1 MTSRFVPY
9 LLRSL
14 CLCLLAFNTYA
25 QDILTFAN
33 SPSQATLTEEEN
45 ATQRDLQVLGK
56 LLKESHPKMLEEGFA
71 ISLDSELAKFYQLA
85 KHVDTPSDSYL
96 LLQQIT
102 SLMGDGHTMLAL
114 DTALFKTYYPIRLGT
129 EEYPTVRL
137 MIAPKT
143 FQRYVGKEIKSIC
156 DIPILDVV
164 DTLRRYISADN
175 VQYSLSQLSA
185 LGSFCI
191 YWRSLG
197 LDTLKVTFADMDS
210 IFISPL
216 SVSDR
221 VELYSSPKATH
232 YNTLTAPRKA
242 LYWYDV
248 MAAPGVAY
256 LQMNAMKD
264 YQTEYSRIT
273 TSKPSGYKLTPQ
285 EQAYLS
291 SIPRFSDFIDQM
303 FQEMDSLHTHTL
315 IIDLRYNSGGDS
327 RLGDMLLQYLPSQRE
342 DASHYTYHLRVSE
355 LWRSNYPSLS
365 ERIPKEYSGKMIDG
379 KTFSDLILTDGQ
391 SQMSRN
397 QPHTPRRTF
406 KGDVY
411 IFVGEK
417 TFSSAGMLA
426 TVAQDS
432 GVALILED
440 ASSPCAFAP
449 CHYGDLIGFTLP
461 NSGFKGYTS
470 SKSFVRPDQTRC
482 GEKRLAPDRSIPQTK
497 DTTQLGVDPLWEYV
511 FKTTSE
517 TKE

>member
-1 MTSRFVPY
+1 MTNRFF
-9 LLRSL
+9 LCFLTSL

-25 QDILTFAN
+25 QDVLTFAN
-33 SPSQATLTEEEN
+33 TPSQATLTEEEN

-56 LLKESHPKMLEEGFA
+56 LLKESHPKMLEADFA

-85 KHVDTPSDSYL
+85 KHINTRADSYL
-96 LLQQIT
+96 LLQQFA
-102 SLMGDGHTMLAL
+102 SLMCDGHTTLTL
-114 DTALFKTYYPIRLGT
+114 DTALFKTYFPVRLGF

-137 MIAPKT
+137 MTAPKT
-143 FQRYVGKEIKSIC
+143 LQSYVGKEIKSIC
-156 DIPILDVV
+156 DIPILNVV

-175 VQYSLSQLSA
+175 VQYSLSQVSA

-210 IFISPL
+210 IFISPIP
-216 SVSDR
+216 VSDR
-221 VELYSSPKATH
+221 VELYSSPNATH

-264 YQTEYSRIT
+264 YQSEYSRIT
-273 TSKPSGYKLTPQ
+273 SSKQSGDKLTTQ

-291 SIPRFSDFIDQM
+291 SLPRFSDFIGQM
-303 FQEMDSLHTHTL
+303 FKEMDSLHTHTL
-315 IIDLRYNSGGDS
+315 IIDLRYNSGGS
-327 RLGDMLLQYLPSQRE
+327 SMLGDMLLKYLPTPRE
-342 DASHYTYHLRVSE
+342 ATSSYTYHLRVSE
-355 LWRSNYPSLS
+355 LWRSNCPSLS
-365 ERIPKEYSGKMIDG
+365 DRIPKEYSGKMIDG
-379 KTFSDLILTDGQ
+379 KIFSDLISADDQ
-391 SQMSRN
+391 SQMSCDQSHN
-397 QPHTPRRTF
+397 PQRTF

-440 ASSPCAFAP
+440 ANAPCAFAP
-449 CHYGDLIGFTLP
+449 CHYGDVIGFTLP
-461 NSGFKGYTS
+461 NSGFKGYIS
-470 SKSFVRPDQTRC
+470 SKSFMRPDQTRC
-482 GEKRLAPDRSIPQTK
+482 GEKRLVPDKSIPQTK
-497 DTTQLGVDPLWEYV
+497 NPTQLGADPLWKYV
-511 FKTTSE
+511 INTTSE
-517 TKE
+517 KKE